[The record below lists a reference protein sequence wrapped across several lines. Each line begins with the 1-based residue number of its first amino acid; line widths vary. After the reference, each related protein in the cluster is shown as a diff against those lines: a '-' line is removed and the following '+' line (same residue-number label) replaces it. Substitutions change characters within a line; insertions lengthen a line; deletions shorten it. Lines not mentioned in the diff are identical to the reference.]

1 MLFPL
6 LPTLKEGKKHK
17 YIEHI
22 QNSFKDFATNFH
34 MDENNSNIVDVLD
47 KLLKILFHPLL
58 DFEIKKFLFED
69 LIVVLLRNCSSKTLE
84 ILLCS
89 ESIQIFNIKK
99 LVEIINDSNT
109 NLNFNKA
116 VAYNILAVS
125 FDKCSITSIK
135 ENITLCYFG
144 PSHTGKELTQ
154 VISKSAHT
162 LLRSTSKSNSMY
174 TEIDYFLF
182 KAAFNCLAFL
192 VSKTQSNEEFYS
204 TFLFK
209 QTNKT
214 LFWDKIINLSQDHVF
229 RSRSSLIKTHLIGSM
244 STFKKTTITNH
255 SSASFQTNPY
265 SYLFGTFT
273 PTQLNR
279 TNYSQNVN
287 DEEDENVDQH
297 SSKNSAPKNILSQQQ
312 QNASDPLILASSL
325 SRARPYVHSSSSLS
339 SQNFLE
345 DINDPLLNELDKI
358 EPEIIQSQQDDMYGI
373 YSNSHESTVSGFDD
387 VIIEIELKD
396 LNEEACM
403 EGFIRVI
410 LLSIETIIAV
420 FFALNIMISFTFLKK
435 L

>member
-1 MLFPL
+1 MLSPL

-17 YIEHI
+17 HIEHI
-22 QNSFKDFATNFH
+22 QNSFKDFAANFH
-34 MDENNSNIVDVLD
+34 MDENNTNIVDVLD

-69 LIVVLLRNCSSKTLE
+69 LIVVLLRNCSSNTLE
-84 ILLCS
+84 ILLSS
-89 ESIQIFNIKK
+89 ENIQMFNIKK
-99 LVEIINDSNT
+99 LVEVINDTNT

-116 VAYNILAVS
+116 VAYSILAIS
-125 FDKCSITSIK
+125 YDKCSITSIK

-154 VISKSAHT
+154 VISKSAHS
-162 LLRSTSKSNSMY
+162 LLRSASKPNNMY

-229 RSRSSLIKTHLIGSM
+229 RSRSSSVKSHLIGSM
-244 STFKKTTITNH
+244 STFMKTTIKNH

-273 PTQLNR
+273 NTQLPR

-287 DEEDENVDQH
+287 DEDDENVDP
-297 SSKNSAPKNILSQQQ
+297 APKNFLSQQQ
-312 QNASDPLILASSL
+312 QQHASDSLFMASSL
-325 SRARPYVHSSSSLS
+325 SKPRPYVHSSSSLS
-339 SQNFLE
+339 TQNFLE
-345 DINDPLLNELDKI
+345 DITDPLPNELDEI
-358 EPEIIQSQQDDMYGI
+358 EPENMNIQSQQDNMDGI
-373 YSNSHESTVSGFDD
+373 NSNSHESTVVGFDD

-403 EGFIRVI
+403 EGFIRVSNFYYQLK
-410 LLSIETIIAV
+410 LLS
-420 FFALNIMISFTFLKK
+420 
-435 L
+435 